1 MRKALIFWMPLTLVR
16 LVQTVSRPLIN
27 LFVSRTLSESAGENE
42 AAKVCS
48 SLCIVNFNSFRLI
61 DYSVLISRSI
71 WEVHHICHLRRQP
84 EYTDLFTCSW

>member
-48 SLCIVNFNSFRLI
+48 SLCIFNFNSFRLI
-61 DYSVLISRSI
+61 DYSVLFSRSI
-71 WEVHHICHLRRQP
+71 
-84 EYTDLFTCSW
+84 